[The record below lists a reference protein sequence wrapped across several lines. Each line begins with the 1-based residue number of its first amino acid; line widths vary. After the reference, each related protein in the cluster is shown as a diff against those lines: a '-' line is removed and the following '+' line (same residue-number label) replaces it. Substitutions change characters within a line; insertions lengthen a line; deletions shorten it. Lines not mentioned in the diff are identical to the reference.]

1 MHELKPV
8 ISDIFLTQ
16 AFYEPRFGVYAKL
29 CSKMSKLCINTA
41 CDGEQRMFSEALL
54 NTAHNFFLKFYNEM
68 EYRRKISEDL
78 EVVEEVSIAIV

>member
-29 CSKMSKLCINTA
+29 CSKVSKLCINT
-41 CDGEQRMFSEALL
+41 DGEQRTFSEVLL
-54 NTAHNFFLKFYNEM
+54 NTAQNFFLKFYNEM